1 MANCLLTM
9 LHRLVLLTLIP
20 LLLSACGEADKAAPS
35 KAPTAAATPA
45 PVVAPAAAPV
55 AAPAAVASSVEP
67 QEVPHEP
74 VPKPKVKAE
83 TAPLGKPLAPAR
95 LPVATAKNKGAP
107 ENVPDVHRAGAH
119 SKLDLR
125 LPQDVLHGLDADL
138 EELKTVEKPLLPP
151 MFEDKSKQ
159 ESPFQVGGR
168 LIQRERGERVDPN
181 EDNWHSDI
189 RGAELQF
196 QFRN

>member
-1 MANCLLTM
+1 M
-9 LHRLVLLTLIP
+9 LHRLALLTFIP
-20 LLLSACGEADKAAPS
+20 LLLSACGEADQPAPNKPAVVS
-35 KAPTAAATPA
+35 ATPA
-45 PVVAPAAAPV
+45 PVVAPAVAPIMAPAPV
-55 AAPAAVASSVEP
+55 AAVVEP
-67 QEVPHEP
+67 QEVPHES

-107 ENVPDVHRAGAH
+107 ENVPNVHRAGTH

-125 LPQDVLHGLDADL
+125 LPNEVLHGMDADL
-138 EELKTVEKPLLPP
+138 EELKTVDKPLLPP
-151 MFEDKSKQ
+151 LFEEKPKQ

-168 LIQRERGERVDPN
+168 LIQRERGERTDPN
-181 EDNWHSDI
+181 DDSWHSDI